1 MIASDIKM
9 TIGDG
14 TCIGLNQNPNKI
26 HATNALLQ
34 RNNLKIPQVLNL
46 IFRNIHSNFLFEFTT
61 ILLKFRTLMSFLR
74 L

>member
-9 TIGDG
+9 TIRDG

-34 RNNLKIPQVLNL
+34 RNNLKNTTSIESDFFV
-46 IFRNIHSNFLFEFTT
+46 IFIQTSSLS
-61 ILLKFRTLMSFLR
+61 LQLYC
-74 L
+74 